1 MRVPARWL
9 VLLATAAGLVLLL
22 ACVLVF
28 PRLLHPPLSATQLR
42 GVPSA
47 DRRVELQQA
56 QAKLQNDARATL
68 LQGIAGLFLLAGA
81 VATWRQV
88 QVNREGQITERFTRA
103 IDQLGSST
111 TDVRLGGIFTLA
123 RIAKDS
129 PADRPTV
136 ATVLAAFVRT
146 HAPWMVGAPDGP
158 QHPTATVDERLPWL
172 QHRAPDV
179 ATAIWLLGRRPPS
192 PDTPLLYLSRVDL
205 RGAHLPNAQLPSVT
219 LRHANL
225 ARALM
230 LGIHLERSDL
240 ENTDLRHTDLRAAHL
255 TSARLY
261 RAHLQDADLGGADLR
276 RADLRGANLHGANLH
291 GANLTDARVD
301 ATTLWPDG
309 FQPP

>member
-47 DRRVELQQA
+47 DRRVELQ
-56 QAKLQNDARATL
+56 NDARATL
-68 LQGIAGLFLLAGA
+68 LQGIAGLLLLAGA

-158 QHPTATVDERLPWL
+158 EHPTATVGGWRRGEGDERRGRLGGDRHPDGRSLGPARFEADTSPGCLPTR
-172 QHRAPDV
+172 QVV
-179 ATAIWLLGRRPPS
+179 ALDGPS
-192 PDTPLLYLSRVDL
+192 P
-205 RGAHLPNAQLPSVT
+205 
-219 LRHANL
+219 
-225 ARALM
+225 
-230 LGIHLERSDL
+230 
-240 ENTDLRHTDLRAAHL
+240 
-255 TSARLY
+255 
-261 RAHLQDADLGGADLR
+261 LR
-276 RADLRGANLHGANLH
+276 RAGDDRRHARANFVSPACPPRARSIGAQRSTTINSGRSGEA
-291 GANLTDARVD
+291 
-301 ATTLWPDG
+301 ATCALGPASRFG
-309 FQPP
+309 G